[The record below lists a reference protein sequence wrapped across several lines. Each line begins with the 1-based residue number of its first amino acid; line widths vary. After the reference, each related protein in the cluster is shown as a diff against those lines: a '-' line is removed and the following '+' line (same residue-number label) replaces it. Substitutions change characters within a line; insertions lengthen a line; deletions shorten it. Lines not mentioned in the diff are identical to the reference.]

1 MLSLG
6 EGTTYTNKPLKILI
20 VGGACTG
27 KTTLAQALRRKYP
40 QFKAPS
46 ESVRILCEDYNYRID
61 NGNTPIQMSILALEA
76 SEVSSPENLILDSCL
91 LGSRAYTEYY
101 LRRGLSDIRGDAYRF
116 YCDFTSS
123 LLKKYVDLIIF
134 PRAGDF
140 PVVGDSFRI
149 VDEKYT
155 KEVDSVVE
163 ELIRKDHLEDKVIE
177 VAGSIEERVKICS
190 ERIEKL
196 TTN

>member
-1 MLSLG
+1 MS
-6 EGTTYTNKPLKILI
+6 KPLKILI

-27 KTTLAQALRRKYP
+27 KTTLAQALCKKYP

-46 ESVRILCEDYNYRID
+46 ESVRILCEDYSYRID

-76 SEVSSPENLILDSCL
+76 SEVSNPENLILDSCL

-101 LRRGLSDIRGDAYRF
+101 LRRGLSDIRGDAYNF

-123 LLKKYVDLIIF
+123 LLQKYVDLIIF

-140 PVVGDSFRI
+140 PVVEDSFRI
-149 VDEKYT
+149 VDEEYT
-155 KEVDSVVE
+155 REVDSIIE
-163 ELIRKDHLEDKVIE
+163 ELIKKDHLESRVVE
-177 VAGSIEERVKICS
+177 VTGPVEERVKSCS

-196 TTN
+196 LTN